1 MASVGVAAEVSCVL
15 SVQVLQSFKIMDY
28 SMLLA
33 VHNID
38 QADRDKVSLSI
49 RQVHILLPREIFTFI
64 CNKLL

>member
-1 MASVGVAAEVSCVL
+1 ML